1 MTHSEAMRQLTARLN
16 HYERK
21 RRIEEHDGIHT
32 YTHGNTP
39 TMHANVKG
47 DTIPD
52 HDIHRGLETKF
63 AKVTD
68 NT

>member
-1 MTHSEAMRQLTARLN
+1 MTHSEAMRQVTVRIN

-39 TMHANVKG
+39 TTHANVKG

-52 HDIHRGLETKF
+52 KGKDRGLQTKF
-63 AKVTD
+63 AILTD

>member
-1 MTHSEAMRQLTARLN
+1 MTS
-16 HYERK
+16 
-21 RRIEEHDGIHT
+21 T

-39 TMHANVKG
+39 TTHANVKG

-52 HDIHRGLETKF
+52 KGKDRGLETKF